1 MLISCI
7 LSALFSGC
15 GDDTRRSRC
24 RDCRRDTLVDGW
36 KLYQFLERN
45 TNLWEFP
52 CVWVYGETLEILNET
67 VKGVQK
73 LGMYELE
80 VVFHL
85 LFKNKL
91 FKAQLAIN

>member
-1 MLISCI
+1 MHSQRVVFWLR
-7 LSALFSGC
+7 GRH
-15 GDDTRRSRC
+15 DTRRSRC
-24 RDCRRDTLVDGW
+24 RDCRRDTLVDGG
-36 KLYQFLERN
+36 KLYEFLERN

-67 VKGVQK
+67 VKDVQK

-85 LFKNKL
+85 FV
-91 FKAQLAIN
+91 